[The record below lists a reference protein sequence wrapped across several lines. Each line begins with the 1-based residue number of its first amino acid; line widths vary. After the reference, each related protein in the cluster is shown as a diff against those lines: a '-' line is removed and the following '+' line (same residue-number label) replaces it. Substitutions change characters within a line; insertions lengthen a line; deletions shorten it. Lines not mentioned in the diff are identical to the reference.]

1 MISILTLLCQD
12 HADLLAHLVRLAGD
26 TGTDPESRSR
36 HLTELTGL
44 LDDHMQFEE
53 KTLYPL
59 LMLHVDASSM
69 GARASA
75 QHREID
81 ALIARLGRGSGSD
94 DPWPVLVGSLSEAMR
109 RHFAEEEAMILPRL
123 RRMMTDGMLRELAS
137 RYQATRA
144 AAVAGL
150 PLTR

>member
-1 MISILTLLCQD
+1 MISILTHLCQD
-12 HADLLAHLVRLAGD
+12 HVDVLAHLVRLAGD
-26 TGTDPESRSR
+26 SGTDPGSRPRQVSD
-36 HLTELTGL
+36 LTRL
-44 LDDHMQFEE
+44 LDEHMHFEE

-59 LMLHVDASSM
+59 LMLHVDASAM

-81 ALIARLGRGSGSD
+81 ALLASLGRGSGADETWSA
-94 DPWPVLVGSLSEAMR
+94 LVGALTEVMR

-137 RYQATRA
+137 RYQAARA
-144 AAVAGL
+144 DVVVGASLA
-150 PLTR
+150 R